1 MSGEWFME
9 SRYGSHDSI
18 ALIQAKGDGDFTSG
32 GRNNNEVHEF
42 WIYLALVGRQINC
55 GDRKRNQEEPGYDMT
70 GSFAKVGKNSIRMR
84 IGVLYGEL

>member
-42 WIYLALVGRQINC
+42 WIYLALVG
-55 GDRKRNQEEPGYDMT
+55 G
-70 GSFAKVGKNSIRMR
+70 
-84 IGVLYGEL
+84 